1 MAAGEPARMHRLQQ
15 ELRRAWNVVRKTR
28 TPARGDT
35 STPRKAT
42 LAARMGARSRAA
54 RECADRRQSRKGD
67 ANMLL
72 CGGPVKTNPSIAFL
86 GGWQSAQLWVARFCL
101 PQQNRD
107 ASSDVA
113 TPPRPTSHLMLQLA
127 RHRPPQPQI
136 GAVQDSVGLAPEVLG
151 QALGASALQEVRAG
165 EPRPVSGMGGAGNGN
180 PAAVQP
186 HFSRGRP
193 RCWICYA
200 GPS

>member
-86 GGWQSAQLWVARFCL
+86 GGWQSAQLWVARFCQ

-113 TPPRPTSHLMLQLA
+113 TPPPPHEPPDASAGSPPSTTATGWRCPGQRPSCPGGTGAGPRGLG
-127 RHRPPQPQI
+127 PPGSP
-136 GAVQDSVGLAPEVLG
+136 GR
-151 QALGASALQEVRAG
+151 GAS
-165 EPRPVSGMGGAGNGN
+165 PRFGDGW
-180 PAAVQP
+180 
-186 HFSRGRP
+186 GRK
-193 RCWICYA
+193 W
-200 GPS
+200 